1 MIKISKIKSQAKKRR
16 RLRVRAK
23 IFGTAKVPRLNV
35 SRSLKHIFL
44 QLIDDQKGKTLVSLH
59 SKSLKAKGNKTEIAK
74 LAGLAIA
81 RQAKDKKIS
90 QKYAYEFSLYEISL
104 ISLRPNE
111 AKIKRTIKMA
121 N

>member
-35 SRSLKHIFL
+35 SRTIKHIFL
-44 QLIDDQKGKTLVSLH
+44 QLIDDQTGKTLVSVH

-81 RQAKDKKIS
+81 HKAKDKKIS
-90 QKYAYEFSLYEISL
+90 HCVFDKGAALYHGRVKAVAEGARQGGL
-104 ISLRPNE
+104 
-111 AKIKRTIKMA
+111 KF
-121 N
+121 